1 MPTYVRNIIA
11 KKGRD
16 VRSVSPDA
24 KVFEAL
30 RVMAEHN
37 IGAVLVM
44 EEGHLVGVFSER
56 DYARRV
62 ILEGRASKET
72 LVKELMKREIY
83 CVGLDDDVD
92 TCMAI
97 MTHQRVRHLPV
108 LEQGRVVGIVSIGDV
123 VKETIADH
131 QVAIRELKKYITGS
145 QGPEIGT
152 DEGMPLPPV

>member
-11 KKGRD
+11 KKGGD
-16 VRSVSPDA
+16 AWSVSPDA
-24 KVFEAL
+24 TVFEAL
-30 RVMAEHN
+30 KVMAEHD

-44 EEGHLVGVFSER
+44 EGGSLVGIFSER

-72 LVKELMKREIY
+72 LVKDLMKREIY
-83 CVGLDDDVD
+83 CVGLDDNVD

-97 MTHQRVRHLPV
+97 MTQQRIRHLPV
-108 LEQGRVVGIVSIGDV
+108 LEEGRVVGIVSIGDV

-131 QVAIRELKKYITGS
+131 QVAIRELKKYITTS
-145 QGPEIGT
+145 QGPEIEA
-152 DEGMPLPPV
+152 DKSMPPPPA

>member
-1 MPTYVRNIIA
+1 MPTYVRDIIA
-11 KKGRD
+11 KKGRE
-16 VRSVSPDA
+16 VWSVSPEA
-24 KVFEAL
+24 TVFEAL

-44 EEGHLVGVFSER
+44 EKDQLAGIFSER
-56 DYARRV
+56 DYARKV

-72 LVKELMKREIY
+72 LLKELMKKEIY
-83 CVGLDDDVD
+83 CVGLGDDVD

-97 MTHQRVRHLPV
+97 MTQQRIRHLPV
-108 LEQGRVVGIVSIGDV
+108 LEGGRVIGIVSIGDV

-145 QGPEIGT
+145 QGPEIEA
-152 DEGMPLPPV
+152 DKNMPSPPA